1 MAPWRAGARVALA
14 LGYPIAIYAALLWF
28 EPRIVAAALVAF
40 LLLRQ
45 RGRAAEGLLQQ
56 GVSWAPRAILAGMLL
71 LCVAALV
78 ANDETLV
85 RLYPAAVSIALL
97 TVFALSLVYPPS
109 VIERLARLRHPE
121 LPPEAVRYTRTVT
134 IVWCVFFVLNTAI
147 AAWTAIYAS
156 RETWAVYTGFI
167 AYIAM
172 GTLFAVEWLYRRWQF
187 PHART

>member
-45 RGRAAEGLLQQ
+45 RGRAAEGLLQ
-56 GVSWAPRAILAGMLL
+56 GVSWAPRVILAGMLL
-71 LCVAALV
+71 LCGAALI

-97 TVFALSLVYPPS
+97 TMFALSLAYPPS

-134 IVWCVFFVLNTAI
+134 IVWCMFFALNTAI